1 MRVIY
6 LFIDGVGL
14 GENDPDRNPFSRYA
28 LSYLSAPGDISPSES
43 TAEGWEIAETDAHLG
58 FDGLPQSATGQ
69 TSLWTGTNGVRAM
82 QRHKT
87 GFPGPTLIRVIREYS
102 VIKAFHDAGRPATL
116 LNAYSDD
123 YVQRIQQKPR
133 LKSASTHLHTASGQ
147 ALKRLTDLERGDALY
162 MDITHEIMHRLY
174 PDEAG
179 RFPLIDARQRGRD
192 LVAMARRYELCVFEF
207 FLSDKAGHDQAFD
220 LAEWVVR
227 TLEEFIAGIVETID
241 PEEEL
246 LLITSDHGNLEDLS
260 TKSHTNNKVPTFA
273 FGKYAAEVPG
283 RIRRLTDIV
292 PFIYEKAGLD
302 VSLPG
307 DDENPDPQ
315 REYE

>member
-28 LSYLSAPGDISPSES
+28 LSYLSAPGGRSPSES
-43 TAEGWEIAETDAHLG
+43 TPAGWEMAETDAHLG

-102 VIKAFHDAGRPATL
+102 VIKAFHEAGRPAAL

-123 YVQRIQQKPR
+123 YIDRIEAKPR
-133 LKSASTHLHTASGQ
+133 LKSASTHVHTASGQ
-147 ALKRLTDLERGDALY
+147 RLKRLEDLEHDDALY
-162 MDITHEIMHRLY
+162 MDITHEIMHQLY
-174 PDEAG
+174 PDAAG
-179 RFPLIDARQRGRD
+179 RFPVIDARQRGRD
-192 LVAMARRYELCVFEF
+192 LVGIARRYELSVFEF
-207 FLSDKAGHDQAFD
+207 FLSDKAGHDQSFES
-220 LAEWVVR
+220 AEWVIR
-227 TLEEFIAGIVETID
+227 TLEDFIAGIVEAID
-241 PEEEL
+241 PAEEL

-273 FGKYAAEVPG
+273 FGNHAAQVPG

-302 VSLPG
+302 VTLPG
-307 DDENPDPQ
+307 GDENPDPE
-315 REYE
+315 REYD